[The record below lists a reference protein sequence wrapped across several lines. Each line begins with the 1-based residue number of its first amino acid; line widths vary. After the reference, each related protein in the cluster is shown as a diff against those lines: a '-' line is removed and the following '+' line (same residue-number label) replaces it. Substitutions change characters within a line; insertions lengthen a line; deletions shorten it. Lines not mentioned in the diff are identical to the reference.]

1 MYLEPTWQETLLTNP
16 ASSGTFTHRW
26 KKSTESQKTA
36 GGCADTLNANN
47 TKGHGVAKC
56 FLDGSPVPLHFIRM
70 SLDSVE
76 LVLEV
81 EKEFDIVISDED
93 ASKIITVGNFRDLII
108 RSLQE
113 KGMNPNEGEVMQ
125 KLRAIV
131 VEQIGAPPD
140 QVTPEAEFVRDLG
153 LD

>member
-1 MYLEPTWQETLLTNP
+1 
-16 ASSGTFTHRW
+16 
-26 KKSTESQKTA
+26 
-36 GGCADTLNANN
+36 
-47 TKGHGVAKC
+47 
-56 FLDGSPVPLHFIRM
+56 M

-81 EKEFDIVISDED
+81 EKEFDIFVSDED
-93 ASKIITVGNFRDLII
+93 ASKIFTVGNFRDLIV

-131 VEQIGAPPD
+131 VEQIGVSPD
-140 QVTPEAEFVRDLG
+140 EVTPEADFVRDLG

>member
-1 MYLEPTWQETLLTNP
+1 
-16 ASSGTFTHRW
+16 
-26 KKSTESQKTA
+26 
-36 GGCADTLNANN
+36 
-47 TKGHGVAKC
+47 
-56 FLDGSPVPLHFIRM
+56 M

-93 ASKIITVGNFRDLII
+93 ASKIITVGNFRDLIV

-131 VEQIGAPPD
+131 VGQIGVSPD
-140 QVTPEAEFVRDLG
+140 VVTPEADFVRDLG